1 MHMLFMPPQGCQDC
15 VLAAKA
21 YKSCKARSARVPIC
35 KLSYESPTTYTA
47 CHGNSKGLI
56 CRQPNAA
63 DHLEELH
70 FCVDAERR
78 HFRCGEFEARIVN
91 ENIDSCACGGC
102 L

>member
-1 MHMLFMPPQGCQDC
+1 MQRQCSTIIAYLVRVAMHMLFMPPQGCQDC

-70 FCVDAERR
+70 F
-78 HFRCGEFEARIVN
+78 
-91 ENIDSCACGGC
+91 
-102 L
+102 